1 LRVGPAPL
9 PLRIIFSGV
18 PLWFSVR
25 YWSRLFTSPRGDLY
39 FARHTRH
46 PPAEMAAL
54 AADVRGLVRPG
65 EAHELDRLLWSID
78 AWRKQTRSKG

>member
-1 LRVGPAPL
+1 
-9 PLRIIFSGV
+9 
-18 PLWFSVR
+18 
-25 YWSRLFTSPRGDLY
+25 
-39 FARHTRH
+39 
-46 PPAEMAAL
+46 MAAL